1 MNRISSLAAGTALS
15 TILAGAAA
23 ADVSPRE
30 VWDSWSGY
38 FTGFGYE
45 VNATESESSGRLDVS
60 GLTLGMDLPEGE
72 GRLDMMMGDI
82 AFIDQG
88 DGTVRIELP
97 AQMPIKAKAS
107 GEGETADVSVLLTYT
122 DMNMVAS
129 GAPLDI
135 TYVYDAT
142 EASVALTELV
152 VNGEAVPDVAFELS
166 LMKLAGMSS
175 MTIGDMIGI
184 EQKFSAELMTFNVDV
199 KDPEGETVDMNAS
212 VAGLDFAGRTNMP
225 SEIDPDDPAAMFAN
239 GFKVDGD
246 FKHGATDVKMA
257 VTEGAGTTNIDMSAG
272 GGSLAVILSEEQM
285 AYSGGTTDLTVNI
298 MGPEIPLP
306 VSFAAGQ
313 FGYGFD
319 VPLMAKDEPQDFAL
333 KLSLVDLTMADM
345 LWGIFDPA
353 GVLPRDPATLTF
365 DMTGLATVLIDLMS
379 PEAEEMSAPPGELN
393 AITLNDLTIK
403 LAGASAN
410 GTGAFTF
417 DNSDLESFDGMP
429 RPEGELN
436 VTIMGA
442 NGLIDKLVQMGL
454 VPEEQAMGARMM
466 MGMFAV
472 PGAGED
478 ELNSKIEVNAQ
489 GHVLAN
495 GQRIK

>member
-1 MNRISSLAAGTALS
+1 MKRISALAAGTALS
-15 TILAGAAA
+15 TVLAGAAT

-60 GLTLGMDLPEGE
+60 ALSLGMDLPEGE
-72 GRLDMMMGDI
+72 GRVDMSMGDI

-88 DGTVRIELP
+88 DGTVRIEMP
-97 AQMPIKAKAS
+97 AQMPINIKAS
-107 GEGETADVSVLLTYT
+107 GDGETADVTVMVTYT

-129 GAPLDI
+129 GTPLDI
-135 TYVYDAT
+135 TYTYDAA
-142 EASVALTELV
+142 EATAALTELV
-152 VNGEAVPDVAFELS
+152 VDGEVVPDFTVGMS

-175 MTIGDMIGI
+175 MVVGDLIGI
-184 EQKFSAELMTFNVDV
+184 EQKVSAETLVITVDG
-199 KDPEGETVDMNAS
+199 KDPEGESVVMNIS
-212 VAGLDFAGRTNMP
+212 VAGLDFDGRTDMP
-225 SEIDPDDPAAMFAN
+225 SEVDPEDPAAMFAN
-239 GFKVDGD
+239 GFSVDGG
-246 FKHGATDVKMA
+246 FTHGAMDLKMA
-257 VTEGAGTTNIDMSAG
+257 VTEDAGTTNLAITASGGTLDM
-272 GGSLAVILSEEQM
+272 VLSGEKM
-285 AYSGGTTDLTVNI
+285 AYSGNTDGLTVNM

-306 VSFAAGQ
+306 ISFAAGQ

-319 VPLMAKDEPQDFAL
+319 VPLMAMDKPQDFAL
-333 KLSLVDLTMADM
+333 SLNLIDLTIDDM
-345 LWGIFDPA
+345 LWGIFDP
-353 GVLPRDPATLTF
+353 GSILPRDPATLAF
-365 DMTGLATVLIDLMS
+365 DITGLATVLVDLMS

-393 AITLNDLTIK
+393 ALTLNDLTIK

-410 GTGAFTF
+410 GAGALTF

-436 VTIMGA
+436 LTVMGA

-454 VPEEQAMGARMM
+454 LPEEQAMGARMM
-466 MGMFAV
+466 MGMFSV

-478 ELNSKIEVNAQ
+478 ELNSKIEFNEQ